1 MDKDDHNSKAR
12 ILQSAIKLFAQKG
25 YDGVGIREICKDANA
40 NISLISYYWGGKQ
53 ELYQGIIDDLIEKQ
67 ITYAKSFL
75 NLELKPSELK
85 LEERIDLLFEFSSQ
99 IVDYL
104 YSHISDDL
112 ITLLLK
118 EQQNISFKPNS
129 PIINYLIEL
138 IKSIFTKLSHKEA
151 IYIFI
156 SIIAQINSPKIL
168 KAFSLGNLNQTDFLE
183 EDLKIIKKN
192 LRLHIQAL
200 IREYLS

>member
-138 IKSIFTKLSHKEA
+138 IKSIFTKLSHKEV

-168 KAFSLGNLNQTDFLE
+168 KAFSLGNLNQNDFLE

-200 IREYLS
+200 IREYL